1 MSKRRKYSE
10 EFKREAVEMTLVE
23 GVTLAQVARELGIGA
38 NMLGRWRR
46 ELQGHGVKAFP
57 GKGRA
62 RDEEMAALKRELARV
77 RKERDFLREAAT
89 FFAKGSS

>member
-10 EFKREAVEMTLVE
+10 EFKREAVGMTLVE

-46 ELQGHGVKAFP
+46 ELQRKQGCQVLLFAL
-57 GKGRA
+57 GR
-62 RDEEMAALKRELARV
+62 RGG
-77 RKERDFLREAAT
+77 
-89 FFAKGSS
+89 AKGEA